1 MDIRKTCSFHGYRH
15 HSASLA
21 GRFVHCCVL
30 VGWIWVGI
38 ASQKHRLCN
47 ALWMSNRRE
56 NLGHQPPNRCIDE
69 SSLLPL
75 KLTIFFS
82 YLFLYSLSK
91 LLFLLIERESG
102 LENKSHCLEQQN
114 RLVSG
119 KLTPHFWV
127 SYNFWWDWNVTS
139 RKLLKP
145 SIFFDWAHEKLPQ
158 SQHLN

>member
-75 KLTIFFS
+75 KLTIFFF
-82 YLFLYSLSK
+82 LFIFVL
-91 LLFLLIERESG
+91 
-102 LENKSHCLEQQN
+102 LEQVIIFIN
-114 RLVSG
+114 RTRKWLG
-119 KLTPHFWV
+119 KQIALSRTTKQISVWKT
-127 SYNFWWDWNVTS
+127 DTS
-139 RKLLKP
+139 FLGLL
-145 SIFFDWAHEKLPQ
+145 
-158 SQHLN
+158 